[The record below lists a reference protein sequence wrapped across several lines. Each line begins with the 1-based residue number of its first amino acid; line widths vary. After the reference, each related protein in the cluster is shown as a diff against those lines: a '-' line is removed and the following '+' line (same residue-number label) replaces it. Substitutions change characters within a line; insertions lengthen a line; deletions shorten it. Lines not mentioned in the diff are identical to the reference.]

1 MTLADERNM
10 VDASGWYIFSTDIS
24 GNQWVDFQNSWGIT
38 FADIESVI
46 YSVSSSSPVDISVNV
61 IEVSTSIPNPDI
73 FAGGHIDINVPTP
86 VYSILNETWQA
97 YDISTNPTIE
107 PFAPYWVQ
115 VLKPNYGMTRINQ
128 TDANNNI
135 ITKYID
141 AQGILGYNSYVNTV
155 DIENIVSVTLGDLVD
170 TISYSAFAN
179 SPTLEI
185 VNISKSVTL
194 IQANAFQDCIG
205 LTTVVFQE
213 DSAISAIDNT
223 VFDGCVNLTEVYM
236 TQGLLDKLI
245 QSDEILVFGTPVN
258 FRGAPN
264 VTIKKLSELTKYTV

>member
-10 VDASGWYIFSTDIS
+10 IDASGWYIFSTDVI
-24 GNQWVDFQNSWGIT
+24 GNRWNYFQNSWGIT
-38 FADIESVI
+38 FAEIESNI
-46 YSVSSSSPVDISVNV
+46 YNISSSSPVDIS
-61 IEVSTSIPNPDI
+61 
-73 FAGGHIDINVPTP
+73 INITP
-86 VYSILNETWQA
+86 VDPGNPFDGVVVSHYIPNETWQA

-107 PFAPYWVQ
+107 PFTPYWVQ

-155 DIENIVSVTLGDLVD
+155 DIENMVSVTVGDLVD

-194 IQANAFQDCIG
+194 IQANAFQDCSG

-213 DSAISAIDNT
+213 DSEISAITNT
-223 VFDGCVNLTEVYM
+223 VFDGCINLTEVYM
-236 TQGLLDKLI
+236 TQGLLDNLTQ
-245 QSDEILVFGTPVN
+245 QSELLVFGTPVN
-258 FRGAPN
+258 FRGATN

>member
-1 MTLADERNM
+1 MTLADKRNM

-38 FADIESVI
+38 FADIESII
-46 YSVSSSSPVDISVNV
+46 YSVSSSSPVDIINIAPVNGDPLDGMA
-61 IEVSTSIPNPDI
+61 VSHYIP
-73 FAGGHIDINVPTP
+73 
-86 VYSILNETWQA
+86 NETWLA

-107 PFAPYWVQ
+107 PFTPYWVQ
-115 VLKPNYGMTRINQ
+115 VLKPTYGMTRINQ
-128 TDANNNI
+128 TDSSNNI

-141 AQGILGYNSYVNTV
+141 TRGILGYNSYVNTV
-155 DIENIVSVTLGDLVD
+155 DIEKMVSVTVGDLVD

-179 SPTLEI
+179 SPNLEI
-185 VNISKSVTL
+185 VNISKSVTI
-194 IQANAFQDCIG
+194 IQANAFQDCSG

-213 DSAISAIDNT
+213 DSAISAINNT
-223 VFDGCVNLTEVYM
+223 VFNGCINLTEVYM
-236 TQGLLDKLI
+236 TQGLLDNLT

-258 FRGAPN
+258 FRGATN

>member
-1 MTLADERNM
+1 MSLADERNM
-10 VDASGWYIFSTDIS
+10 IDASGWYIFSTDIS
-24 GNQWVDFQNSWGIT
+24 GNQWDDFQNSWGIT
-38 FADIESVI
+38 FAEIESNI
-46 YSVSSSSPVDISVNV
+46 YNISSSSPVDISTN
-61 IEVSTSIPNPDI
+61 IITIPDPTNAIFGGDGTIDISITSIPN
-73 FAGGHIDINVPTP
+73 
-86 VYSILNETWQA
+86 ETWNA

-107 PFAPYWVQ
+107 PFTPYWVQ

-155 DIENIVSVTLGDLVD
+155 DIENMVSVTVGDLVD

-194 IQANAFQDCIG
+194 IQANAFQDCSG

-213 DSAISAIDNT
+213 DSEISAITNT
-223 VFDGCVNLTEVYM
+223 VFDGCINLTEVYM
-236 TQGLLDKLI
+236 TQGLLDNLTQ
-245 QSDEILVFGTPVN
+245 QSELLVFGTPVN
-258 FRGAPN
+258 FRGATN

>member
-1 MTLADERNM
+1 MTLADRRNM

-46 YSVSSSSPVDISVNV
+46 YSVSSSSPVDISINIAPVDGDPLDGV
-61 IEVSTSIPNPDI
+61 VSHYIPNE
-73 FAGGHIDINVPTP
+73 AWN
-86 VYSILNETWQA
+86 A

-107 PFAPYWVQ
+107 PFTPYWVQ
-115 VLKPNYGMTRINQ
+115 VLKLNYGMTRINQ
-128 TDANNNI
+128 TDSSNNI

-141 AQGILGYNSYVNTV
+141 TRGILGYNSYVNTV
-155 DIENIVSVTLGDLVD
+155 DIENMVSVTVGDLVH

-185 VNISKSVTL
+185 VNISKSVTR
-194 IQANAFQDCIG
+194 IQANAFQDCSG
-205 LTTVVFQE
+205 LTTLVFQE
-213 DSAISAIDNT
+213 DSAMSAINT
-223 VFDGCVNLTEVYM
+223 TAFSGCINLTEVYM
-236 TQGLLDKLI
+236 TQGLLDNLTQ
-245 QSDEILVFGTPVN
+245 QSELLVFDTPVN
-258 FRGAPN
+258 FRGATN

>member
-1 MTLADERNM
+1 MSLADERNM

-24 GNQWVDFQNSWGIT
+24 GNQWDDFQNSWGIT
-38 FADIESVI
+38 FAEIESNI
-46 YSVSSSSPVDISVNV
+46 YNISSSSPVDIS
-61 IEVSTSIPNPDI
+61 
-73 FAGGHIDINVPTP
+73 INITP
-86 VYSILNETWQA
+86 VDPGNPFDGVVVSHYIPNETWQA

-107 PFAPYWVQ
+107 PFTPYWVQ

-155 DIENIVSVTLGDLVD
+155 DIENMVSVTVGDLVD

-194 IQANAFQDCIG
+194 IQANAFQDCSG

-213 DSAISAIDNT
+213 DSEISAITNT
-223 VFDGCVNLTEVYM
+223 VFDGCINLTEVYM
-236 TQGLLDKLI
+236 TQGLLDNLTQ
-245 QSDEILVFGTPVN
+245 QSELLVFGTPVN
-258 FRGAPN
+258 FRGATN

>member
-1 MTLADERNM
+1 MCIRDR
-10 VDASGWYIFSTDIS
+10 YIFSTDIS

-61 IEVSTSIPNPDI
+61 IEVSTSVPNPDI
-73 FAGGHIDINVPTP
+73 FGGGHIDMNVPTS
-86 VYSILNETWQA
+86 VYSILNEAWNA

-107 PFAPYWVQ
+107 PFTPYWVQ

-155 DIENIVSVTLGDLVD
+155 DIENMVSVTVGDLVD

-194 IQANAFQDCIG
+194 IQANAFQDCSG

-213 DSAISAIDNT
+213 DSAIAAINTTAFSACI
-223 VFDGCVNLTEVYM
+223 NLTEVYM
-236 TQGLLDKLI
+236 TQGLLGKLT
-245 QSDEILVFGTPVN
+245 QSDEILVFDTPVN
-258 FRGAPN
+258 FRGATN

>member
-24 GNQWVDFQNSWGIT
+24 GNQWDDFQNSWGIT

-46 YSVSSSSPVDISVNV
+46 YSVSSSSPVDIS
-61 IEVSTSIPNPDI
+61 
-73 FAGGHIDINVPTP
+73 INITP
-86 VYSILNETWQA
+86 VDPGNPFDGLVVSHYIPNETWQA

-107 PFAPYWVQ
+107 PFTPYWVQ

-141 AQGILGYNSYVNTV
+141 VQGILGYNSYVNTV
-155 DIENIVSVTLGDLVD
+155 DIENMVSVTVGDLVD

-194 IQANAFQDCIG
+194 IQANAFQDCSG

-213 DSAISAIDNT
+213 DSAISAINNT
-223 VFDGCVNLTEVYM
+223 VFDGCINLTEVYM
-236 TQGLLDKLI
+236 TQGLLDKLNET
-245 QSDEILVFGTPVN
+245 QSPVFAFGTPATFFGGTN
-258 FRGAPN
+258 A
-264 VTIKKLSELTKYTV
+264 TIKKLSELTKYTV

>member
-1 MTLADERNM
+1 MSLADERNM
-10 VDASGWYIFSTDIS
+10 VDASGWYIFSTDVI
-24 GNQWVDFQNSWGIT
+24 GNRWNYFQNSWGIT
-38 FADIESVI
+38 FAEIESNI
-46 YSVSSSSPVDISVNV
+46 YNISSSSPVDIS
-61 IEVSTSIPNPDI
+61 
-73 FAGGHIDINVPTP
+73 INITP
-86 VYSILNETWQA
+86 VDPGNPFDGVVVSHYIPNETWQA

-107 PFAPYWVQ
+107 PFTPYWVQ

-155 DIENIVSVTLGDLVD
+155 DIENMVSVTVGDLVD

-194 IQANAFQDCIG
+194 IQANAFQDCSG

-213 DSAISAIDNT
+213 DSEISAITNT
-223 VFDGCVNLTEVYM
+223 VFDGCINLTEVYM
-236 TQGLLDKLI
+236 TQGLLDNLTQ
-245 QSDEILVFGTPVN
+245 QSELLVFGTPVN
-258 FRGAPN
+258 FRGATN

>member
-1 MTLADERNM
+1 MSLADERNM

-46 YSVSSSSPVDISVNV
+46 YSVSSSGPVNILINIAPVNGDPLDGMV
-61 IEVSTSIPNPDI
+61 VSHYIPNE
-73 FAGGHIDINVPTP
+73 AWN
-86 VYSILNETWQA
+86 A

-107 PFAPYWVQ
+107 PFTPYWVQ

-155 DIENIVSVTLGDLVD
+155 DIENMVSVTVGDLVD

-194 IQANAFQDCIG
+194 IQANAFQDCSG

-213 DSAISAIDNT
+213 DSAIHAITNTAFSA
-223 VFDGCVNLTEVYM
+223 CVNLTEVYM
-236 TQGLLDKLI
+236 TQGLLNNLN
-245 QSDEILVFGTPVN
+245 QSDELLVFGTPVN
-258 FRGAPN
+258 FRGATN

>member
-10 VDASGWYIFSTDIS
+10 IDATGWYIFSTDIR

-46 YSVSSSSPVDISVNV
+46 YSVSSSSPVDISINIAPVDGDILDGV
-61 IEVSTSIPNPDI
+61 VVSHYIP
-73 FAGGHIDINVPTP
+73 
-86 VYSILNETWQA
+86 NETWQA

-107 PFAPYWVQ
+107 PFTPYWVQ
-115 VLKPNYGMTRINQ
+115 VLEPNYAMTRINQ
-128 TDANNNI
+128 TDASNNI

-155 DIENIVSVTLGDLVD
+155 DIENMVSVTVGDLVH

-236 TQGLLDKLI
+236 TQGLLDKLN

-258 FRGAPN
+258 FRGATN

>member
-10 VDASGWYIFSTDIS
+10 IDASGWYIFSTDIS
-24 GNQWVDFQNSWGIT
+24 GNQWDDFQNSWGIT
-38 FADIESVI
+38 FAEIESNI
-46 YSVSSSSPVDISVNV
+46 YNISSSSPVDIS
-61 IEVSTSIPNPDI
+61 
-73 FAGGHIDINVPTP
+73 INITP
-86 VYSILNETWQA
+86 VDPGNPFDGVVVSHYIPNETWQA

-107 PFAPYWVQ
+107 PFTPYWVQ

-155 DIENIVSVTLGDLVD
+155 DIENMVSVTVGDLVD

-194 IQANAFQDCIG
+194 IQANAFQDCSG

-213 DSAISAIDNT
+213 DSEISAITNT
-223 VFDGCVNLTEVYM
+223 VFDGCINLTEVYM
-236 TQGLLDKLI
+236 THGLLDNLTQ
-245 QSDEILVFGTPVN
+245 QSELLVFGTPVN
-258 FRGAPN
+258 FRGATN